1 MSRSIPILLAAALR
15 AGGCDR
21 SEGRAPRPNL
31 AGVYALQRT
40 EVGPVPA
47 VLGTRAGCTYTAAA
61 GHVVLLPGNQY
72 EAALIRVREC
82 ESPEAGVDT
91 FFTDEGTGS
100 FAADGDSLRFQLA
113 TGGTSGIGTFRGDTL
128 VVRGTGQTMYYL
140 RDEKLS
146 AELLAADTTTPR

>member
-91 FFTDEGTGS
+91 
-100 FAADGDSLRFQLA
+100 LRFQLA